1 MINGKEVFVCSIHFM
16 KLLVRPVNS
25 DFLSAVS
32 EYQDQER
39 KKTHEERICRCMF
52 SSAVT
57 LFVCVI

>member
-1 MINGKEVFVCSIHFM
+1 MVNKFSYAAIHFM

-25 DFLSAVS
+25 DFCRQYVNIRIRK
-32 EYQDQER
+32 ER
-39 KKTHEERICRCMF
+39 KHEERICRYTF